1 MTESVLEVSGVT
13 KKVRGRTL
21 VDDVSFTVRKGE
33 ICGFLGPNGAGKTT
47 LIRLMTGLI
56 PPTSGELRIGG
67 VNVQKDRKTAL
78 GKIGAM
84 VESPVFFPYLSGRK
98 NLLNLARLHPEL
110 KGKRAR
116 EERVKK
122 VLTLVGLAGRGDD
135 KVGTYSL
142 GMKQRLGIAQ
152 ALLGGPDVVI
162 LDEPSN
168 GLDPLGMREL
178 RELILSLREQFGLT
192 FFVSSHLLDELQQ
205 ICSRLV
211 VIREGKLLWQGE
223 TRELVLRAGA
233 DGRLEDAFVELVRG

>member
-1 MTESVLEVSGVT
+1 MTESVLEVIGVT

-21 VDDVSFTVRKGE
+21 VDDVSFAVKKGE

-47 LIRLMTGLI
+47 LIRLLTGLI
-56 PPTSGELRIGG
+56 VPTSGELRIAG
-67 VNVQKDRKTAL
+67 VNVQKERKTAL

-116 EERVKK
+116 EERVKD
-122 VLTLVGLAGRGDD
+122 VLSLVGLAGRGDD

-152 ALLGGPDVVI
+152 ALLGRPEVVI
-162 LDEPSN
+162 LDEPAN

-178 RELILSLREQFGLT
+178 RELILSLRDQFGLT